1 MNVLLE
7 WEPVPERRT
16 GGGKPTVVYERAWV
30 PGGWLLREMNLS
42 ATRALVFVP
51 DEGPSWDAKSTGA
64 TSEPAPED
72 PPIA

>member
-7 WEPVPERRT
+7 WEPVPEQRT

-42 ATRALVFVP
+42 TTRALIFVP
-51 DEGPSWDAKSTGA
+51 DEGPSWGAKPTPA
-64 TSEPAPED
+64 TSEAAPED
-72 PPIA
+72 RPVA